1 MLGHWRQPCAAT
13 GLGRPLPRLLAVASV
28 AVALTCG
35 WRGWPAASAFS
46 GAPPQPSRAAPTV
59 VWARPT
65 ALRAAGS
72 CHGVARSSEGPAER
86 VGELLL
92 DAARLAPCRFV
103 VIGPTIMEATADLR
117 VGQAQV
123 RVSPRPGGGGPLLTL
138 AAPDKSFEVHVD
150 ASAVAEATLGVSETT
165 GKGVLRLLSAEK
177 RLLLTVI
184 PVGEDAQ
191 THFDV
196 LFGRWGASVRFQD

>member
-1 MLGHWRQPCAAT
+1 MRLAGLAGSVGLFRRPAAAVEGSPHG
-13 GLGRPLPRLLAVASV
+13 GLGQADSTAGSRILSWGLCSTAWEVQCMQGLPR
-28 AVALTCG
+28 
-35 WRGWPAASAFS
+35 SAQAITS
-46 GAPPQPSRAAPTV
+46 SATE
-59 VWARPT
+59 T
-65 ALRAAGS
+65 
-72 CHGVARSSEGPAER
+72 HVARSSEGPAER